1 MEKEKNKNEVN
12 ILLILI
18 IVVLTVL
25 CILFATGTIKLNSK
39 ENIGKN
45 NNQTSENTKIDL
57 SNIIVTQNGKVIS
70 NEIPIDLVGKYVN
83 PDSSDN
89 DYFEITNENIMVS
102 RSNCSN
108 GDAVTTE
115 KNQLKLYIDYLDT
128 YSEYNKYVTI
138 KLEAFNAET
147 NEVIGTYVYIGNSS
161 FGDSYKF
168 KTIEPTCTSGEG
180 YFYEKTN

>member
-89 DYFEITNENIMVS
+89 DYFEILM
-102 RSNCSN
+102 
-108 GDAVTTE
+108 
-115 KNQLKLYIDYLDT
+115 
-128 YSEYNKYVTI
+128 
-138 KLEAFNAET
+138 
-147 NEVIGTYVYIGNSS
+147 
-161 FGDSYKF
+161 
-168 KTIEPTCTSGEG
+168 KT
-180 YFYEKTN
+180 